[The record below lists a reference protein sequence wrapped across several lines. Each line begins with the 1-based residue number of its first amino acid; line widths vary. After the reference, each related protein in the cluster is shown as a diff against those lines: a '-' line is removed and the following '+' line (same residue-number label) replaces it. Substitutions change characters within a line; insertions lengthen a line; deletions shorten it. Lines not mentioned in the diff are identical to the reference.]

1 MDTERLL
8 YEAAYLWSYYDHF
21 CASDIA
27 VDPAY
32 DILKHLIN
40 IVFCILDLSFVSYIK
55 AINIKY
61 SHISFPHN
69 FFIVKKYRNKTLCPF
84 YHISGLNQSDSEIA
98 SANTKIFFEQL
109 DLLTDV

>member
-69 FFIVKKYRNKTLCPF
+69 FFIEKNTGIKLSVHFIIYPALINLIVK
-84 YHISGLNQSDSEIA
+84 
-98 SANTKIFFEQL
+98 
-109 DLLTDV
+109 